1 MKTKQENDV
10 IDHIGVV
17 YAKNET
23 GLSLLS
29 EPSVIYDEN

>member
-10 IDHIGVV
+10 IDHIGAV

-23 GLSLLS
+23 GLSLLI